1 MTARCDVLVVDDEA
15 VVRDAIALVLRGEGL
30 AVHTVPDI
38 ESALV
43 DPMLAACRMAICDL
57 MLPGVSGAEA
67 VAALRGVRPDL
78 PVMVITG
85 YATPAHAERVRAAG
99 AIEFLP
105 KPFDDAEL
113 LHLVRRALA
122 GDDAGEEK
130 LP

>member
-1 MTARCDVLVVDDEA
+1 MTGPVDVLVVDDEQ
-15 VVRDAIALVLRGEGL
+15 VVREAIALVLRDEGL
-30 AVHTVPDI
+30 RVHTVPDI
-38 ESALV
+38 ETALA
-43 DPMLAACRMAICDL
+43 DPALAACRLAICDL

-67 VAALRGVRPDL
+67 VSALRGARPDL
-78 PVMVITG
+78 PVLVITG